1 MVNTII
7 DLIYE
12 VKQVF
17 EKIID
22 NTLDDWTEKY
32 NENIISD
39 DIESWYH
46 QDDENL
52 VAEIKLSI
60 LSDDTHEYEDFNI
73 CVILDSASHVEVDIT
88 KYSYLTV
95 MDFPLDVD
103 DMFDEE
109 WFRQKLEYRFA
120 RAFTL

>member
-12 VKQVF
+12 VKQKF

-22 NTLDDWTEKY
+22 NTLDDWTGQY

-46 QDDENL
+46 QNDNQL
-52 VAEIKLSI
+52 VAELMISI
-60 LSDDTHEYEDFNI
+60 HNDEIHEYEDFDI
-73 CVILDSASHVEVDIT
+73 CITLDDAGHVEVDVT
-88 KYSYLTV
+88 KNKSWTI
-95 MDFPLDVD
+95 MDFPLDNSA
-103 DMFDEE
+103 FNTE
-109 WFRQKLEYRFA
+109 WFRQKLEYRLN
-120 RAFTL
+120 RWTE

>member
-12 VKQVF
+12 VKQRF

-32 NENIISD
+32 NEDIISD

-46 QDDENL
+46 QDDNEL
-52 VAEIKLSI
+52 VAELMMSI
-60 LSDDTHEYEDFNI
+60 HNDNIHEYEDFDI
-73 CVILDSASHVEVDIT
+73 CIALDDAGHVEVDIT
-88 KYSYLTV
+88 KNKSQTAR
-95 MDFPLDVD
+95 DFPLDNNN
-103 DMFDEE
+103 MFNKE
-109 WFRQKLEYRFA
+109 WFRQKLEYRLN
-120 RAFTL
+120 RWTEQ